1 MARTLSFIFIPVS
14 GLYAANDEEVLDS
27 WTGIVKKMEV
37 HLNNAYDLYTQG
49 KFKEAYDEVN
59 VAYFRFYESKGMEK
73 ITMGYLSG
81 ARKTTV
87 ENAFYEYRRN
97 VYSDKDNEM
106 VKAHKDKLIAMLY
119 HDAAELDGT
128 LDESGSETAMQDAVA
143 KQSVEQLDMSGTVP
157 LKPLRA
163 EDLDWAT
170 EYERASLAE
179 TMRGIES
186 GIGAVLRGAAEN
198 PFAVGADIQM
208 YLVRQLNAYG
218 HHQKALGH
226 SLAGDPYLSSVPERL
241 DALDPKGENPLV
253 SEIRSLVSTTMS
265 GKNIELFEK
274 DGHSDLV
281 RRYCAYLGIHM
292 GDAMKVKDKAGDYF
306 NDKTAIYAFFQEMS
320 RKAKC
325 TEELLEAMLG
335 DRAGEKEEEGE
346 RSSDLSQL
354 ITERKSDLEDGMT
367 VYKES
372 LRKLHRTDGDAGE
385 GADGKLSERER
396 AEEKEER
403 EEKKKEEKPKEE
415 IKKIEDTEIKPEI
428 KKEDPKIEE
437 SKGGGSYI
445 FLGIIVLAV
454 VGAGYYFKIYKK
466 KQDDDTEDEE
476 EYDELE
482 DEYEREDDA
491 ENLEEKEQQTI
502 DDMAIDSY
510 DEEDEE

>member
-1 MARTLSFIFIPVS
+1 MKIQGNGDGFIGMKKGLLQSERFVGNKGHESTIAAPQKQKEYVGEPRKSAVS
-14 GLYAANDEEVLDS
+14 PAYHVSVSKEGKGLAVLHG
-27 WTGIVKKMEV
+27 T
-37 HLNNAYDLYTQG
+37 
-49 KFKEAYDEVN
+49 
-59 VAYFRFYESKGMEK
+59 
-73 ITMGYLSG
+73 
-81 ARKTTV
+81 
-87 ENAFYEYRRN
+87 
-97 VYSDKDNEM
+97 
-106 VKAHKDKLIAMLY
+106 
-119 HDAAELDGT
+119 AEQ
-128 LDESGSETAMQDAVA
+128 SGSEAAMQDAAA
-143 KQSVEQLDMSGTVP
+143 KQSVEQLDMSGTAP

-163 EDLDWAT
+163 EDLDWVT

-179 TMRGIES
+179 TIRGIES

-198 PFAVGADIQM
+198 PLAVGADIQI

-226 SLAGDPYLSSVPERL
+226 SLAGDPYLSSVLERL

-335 DRAGEKEEEGE
+335 DRAGEKVEERE

-354 ITERKSDLEDGMT
+354 IAERKSGLEDGMT

-372 LRKLHRTDGDAGE
+372 LRKLHRADGDAGE
-385 GADGKLSERER
+385 GEDGKLSERER
-396 AEEKEER
+396 AEEKKSLIPSVTGYDWQR
-403 EEKKKEEKPKEE
+403 ISEKYLHEN
-415 IKKIEDTEIKPEI
+415 PELAA
-428 KKEDPKIEE
+428 
-437 SKGGGSYI
+437 I
-445 FLGIIVLAV
+445 FADNGM
-454 VGAGYYFKIYKK
+454 G
-466 KQDDDTEDEE
+466 
-476 EYDELE
+476 
-482 DEYEREDDA
+482 
-491 ENLEEKEQQTI
+491 
-502 DDMAIDSY
+502 
-510 DEEDEE
+510 

>member
-1 MARTLSFIFIPVS
+1 MKIQGNDDASIGMKKGLLQGERLVGNKGHESTIAAPQKQKEYVGDLGKSAVS
-14 GLYAANDEEVLDS
+14 LAYHVSVSKEGKGLAAL
-27 WTGIVKKMEV
+27 
-37 HLNNAYDLYTQG
+37 H
-49 KFKEAYDEVN
+49 
-59 VAYFRFYESKGMEK
+59 
-73 ITMGYLSG
+73 G
-81 ARKTTV
+81 A
-87 ENAFYEYRRN
+87 
-97 VYSDKDNEM
+97 
-106 VKAHKDKLIAMLY
+106 
-119 HDAAELDGT
+119 AAQ
-128 LDESGSETAMQDAVA
+128 SGSETAMQDDVA

-179 TMRGIES
+179 TMRGVES

-198 PFAVGADIQM
+198 PLAVGADIQM

-226 SLAGDPYLSSVPERL
+226 SLAGDPYLSSVLERL

-335 DRAGEKEEEGE
+335 DRAGEKVEERE

-354 ITERKSDLEDGMT
+354 IAERKSSLEDGMT
-367 VYKES
+367 AYKES

-385 GADGKLSERER
+385 GEDGKLSERER
-396 AEEKEER
+396 AEEKKSLIPSVTGYDWQR
-403 EEKKKEEKPKEE
+403 ISEKYLHEN
-415 IKKIEDTEIKPEI
+415 PELAA
-428 KKEDPKIEE
+428 
-437 SKGGGSYI
+437 I
-445 FLGIIVLAV
+445 F
-454 VGAGYYFKIYKK
+454 
-466 KQDDDTEDEE
+466 
-476 EYDELE
+476 
-482 DEYEREDDA
+482 A
-491 ENLEEKEQQTI
+491 ENG
-502 DDMAIDSY
+502 MG
-510 DEEDEE
+510 

>member
-1 MARTLSFIFIPVS
+1 MKIQGNDDASIGMKKGLLQGERLVGNKGHESTIAASQKQKEYVGEPGKSAVS
-14 GLYAANDEEVLDS
+14 PAYHVSVSKEGKGLAAL
-27 WTGIVKKMEV
+27 
-37 HLNNAYDLYTQG
+37 H
-49 KFKEAYDEVN
+49 
-59 VAYFRFYESKGMEK
+59 
-73 ITMGYLSG
+73 G
-81 ARKTTV
+81 A
-87 ENAFYEYRRN
+87 
-97 VYSDKDNEM
+97 
-106 VKAHKDKLIAMLY
+106 
-119 HDAAELDGT
+119 AAQ
-128 LDESGSETAMQDAVA
+128 SGSETAMQDDVA

-179 TMRGIES
+179 TKRGIES
-186 GIGAVLRGAAEN
+186 GIGAVLRGAVEN
-198 PFAVGADIQM
+198 PLAVGADIQM

-226 SLAGDPYLSSVPERL
+226 SLAGDPYLSSVLERL

-281 RRYCAYLGIHM
+281 RRYCAYLGIHT

-335 DRAGEKEEEGE
+335 DRAGEKEERE
-346 RSSDLSQL
+346 RPSDLSQL
-354 ITERKSDLEDGMT
+354 IAERKSDLEDGMT

-372 LRKLHRTDGDAGE
+372 LRKLHRNDGDAGE

-396 AEEKEER
+396 AK
-403 EEKKKEEKPKEE
+403 EKKSLIPSVTGYDWQRISEKYLQEN
-415 IKKIEDTEIKPEI
+415 PELAA
-428 KKEDPKIEE
+428 
-437 SKGGGSYI
+437 I
-445 FLGIIVLAV
+445 F
-454 VGAGYYFKIYKK
+454 
-466 KQDDDTEDEE
+466 
-476 EYDELE
+476 
-482 DEYEREDDA
+482 A
-491 ENLEEKEQQTI
+491 EN
-502 DDMAIDSY
+502 DMG
-510 DEEDEE
+510 